1 MLFCF
6 CIQLWWSYISE
17 NKCIFHH
24 HKLSNAFHDEDDD
37 NYYTAKIIEVD
48 DVNKL
53 FTLLFFDDGME
64 VDSYKAWSENV

>member
-1 MLFCF
+1 MNSGNSFECF
-6 CIQLWWSYISE
+6 ELNDTVMGWY
-17 NKCIFHH
+17 
-24 HKLSNAFHDEDDD
+24 DD

-64 VDSYKAWSENV
+64 VDSYKAQWLKHIQ